1 MQTPGRL
8 TMQVPASFIRAL
20 RVSGTALSCSM
31 QNHYRSNSKQCPCCS
46 ATRASIRKKVMKV
59 RKVVMPDLVGDVLN
73 AHYARSQDG
82 AEMVPQ
88 VHDLPPCTIPSAFHY
103 EP

>member
-31 QNHYRSNSKQCPCCS
+31 QNHYRSNSKQCLSCS
-46 ATRASIRKKVMKV
+46 ATCASISKCKV
-59 RKVVMPDLVGDVLN
+59 RKVGVPDLV
-73 AHYARSQDG
+73 
-82 AEMVPQ
+82 
-88 VHDLPPCTIPSAFHY
+88 
-103 EP
+103 